1 MTLDLKCGEQE
12 SLLRGVKEIF
22 EALDWPGCVETSEEM
37 VVVEKENGT
46 WDCSLRFQVM
56 DWLLDY

>member
-1 MTLDLKCGEQE
+1 MILDLKCGEQE

-46 WDCSLRFQVM
+46 WDCSLQFQVM
-56 DWLLDY
+56 D